1 MWCVV
6 LIHAEVL
13 ALVRRQDEGP
23 VDDVEDHKYQRYTDF
38 TNQRDLQVSCVCVR
52 ERERDRES
60 LCPIYQLYF
69 VLYARAK
76 KCLCMIIPDMG
87 AGTGF
92 LNR

>member
-1 MWCVV
+1 MM
-6 LIHAEVL
+6 L
-13 ALVRRQDEGP
+13 
-23 VDDVEDHKYQRYTDF
+23 KT
-38 TNQRDLQVSCVCVR
+38 TNTKGTPILQTRETCRSVVCVR